1 MKNLGFKDVYRMNV
15 KGWKKYVCL
24 GKSDQNRSRMAI
36 LPLDKIDFKKKK
48 VTRDNKGHFIMLKSQ

>member
-48 VTRDNKGHFIMLKSQ
+48 LLETTRDIL